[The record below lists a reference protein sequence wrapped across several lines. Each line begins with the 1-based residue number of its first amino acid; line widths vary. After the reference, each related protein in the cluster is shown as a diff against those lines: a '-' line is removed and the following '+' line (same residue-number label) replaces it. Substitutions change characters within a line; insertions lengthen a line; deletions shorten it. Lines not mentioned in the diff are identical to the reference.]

1 MYDLPTFKSNLKRIS
16 NFSIEE
22 IAQIDD
28 SDNFHTDIGIDYI
41 QFLSDNKMY
50 LINIKS
56 GNIIYKID
64 DIYYQKSVFF
74 DYFFV
79 FFR

>member
-1 MYDLPTFKSNLKRIS
+1 MYDLPSFKSNLKRIS

>member
-1 MYDLPTFKSNLKRIS
+1 MYDLPSFKSNLKRIS

-56 GNIIYKID
+56 ENIIYKID
-64 DIYYQKSVFF
+64 IIYYQKSVFF
-74 DYFFV
+74 DDFFV

>member
-1 MYDLPTFKSNLKRIS
+1 MYDLPSFKSNLKRIS

-50 LINIKS
+50 LINIKR

-64 DIYYQKSVFF
+64 NIYYQKSVFF